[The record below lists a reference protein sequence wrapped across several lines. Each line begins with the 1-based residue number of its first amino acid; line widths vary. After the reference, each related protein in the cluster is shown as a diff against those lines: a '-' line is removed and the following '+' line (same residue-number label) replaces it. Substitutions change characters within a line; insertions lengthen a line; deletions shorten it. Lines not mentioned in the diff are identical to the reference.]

1 MNVFD
6 LAQALLHGA
15 RAIPMDENTV
25 SLLAMFVGVG
35 GGVYITGYFSQL
47 KAKRIKVERKPRDPR
62 R

>member
-1 MNVFD
+1 MNLFD

-47 KAKRIKVERKPRDPR
+47 KAKRIKVERRPRDPR
-62 R
+62 E

>member
-1 MNVFD
+1 MNLFD

-62 R
+62 E

>member
-1 MNVFD
+1 MNVFE

-47 KAKRIKVERKPRDPR
+47 KAKRIKVERKPHDPR
-62 R
+62 K